1 VSDHDRELLDN
12 VMQDKSRYSIRVD
25 NDAVHVQDNQ
35 LDEDDKNYWVT
46 FEEYGYHFIVALFEY
61 LGFDSDYV

>member
-1 VSDHDRELLDN
+1 MGEHDRELLN
-12 VMQDKSRYSIRVD
+12 KIMKNKKRYSIIVD

-35 LDEDDKNYWVT
+35 LNEDDDNYWVT
-46 FEEYGYHFIVALFEY
+46 FDEYGYHFIVDLFGY